1 MSRTAFRVAAATVA
15 SGALASAAL
24 MAGMGTAQAGVIGY
38 SVVPEAWGY
47 TVTVT
52 TGVPPNPAACQIRVG
67 PLSAPVPVNVPT
79 RYPAL
84 PMIPINV
91 ELYCDGTYVADNVV
105 TPRFV

>member
-1 MSRTAFRVAAATVA
+1 MKRTALRVAAATAA

-47 TVTVT
+47 TVTVASI
-52 TGVPPNPAACQIRVG
+52 PAHPSACQIRVG
-67 PLSAPVPVNVPT
+67 PLSAPVPVNLPT

-91 ELYCDGTYVADNVV
+91 ELYCDGAYVADNVV
-105 TPRFV
+105 TPRFF